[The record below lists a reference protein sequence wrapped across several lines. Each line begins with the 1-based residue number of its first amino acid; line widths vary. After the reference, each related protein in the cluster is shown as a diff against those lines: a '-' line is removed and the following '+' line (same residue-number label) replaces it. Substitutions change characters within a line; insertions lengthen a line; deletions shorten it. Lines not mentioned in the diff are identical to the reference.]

1 MNDKALVVVEPE
13 AVAAR
18 PVVSGLGPQMAVAEM
33 VQLGQI
39 AELLADADILPKAY
53 RGKPANVLVA
63 AIQGVRHGWDPV
75 TACQQIHVIDG
86 RATMRPEAMLASV
99 RAHGHQI
106 TGETSL
112 TGAEV
117 SGRRAD
123 TGEEHTTSFTIQDA
137 ERAGLCTV
145 AADGVTTIAKTNA
158 GKVAAWQ
165 KYPADMC
172 WARAVGAL
180 CRRLFPDV
188 ISGISYT
195 PGEIEDLRGEQ
206 PVLQRAVAETADD
219 DAADDDEAL
228 AEADLA
234 RLETVVATLDGGA
247 KAEFERRMV
256 AKNWEALD
264 EIPPVVRWQVLA
276 AAEDLAAGN
285 VPMATHDQ
293 IDALA
298 KAEDVLPEGEREQFY
313 QDISGGRASEPESLL
328 EAEAEAAIAELG
340 EGT

>member
-13 AVAAR
+13 AVASR

-117 SGRRAD
+117 TGKRAD
-123 TGEEHTTSFTIQDA
+123 TGEEHTAVFSIQDA
-137 ERAGLCTV
+137 ERAGLCKV
-145 AADGVTTIAKTNA
+145 APDGVTTIAKSSSGAPTP
-158 GKVAAWQ
+158 WQ

-195 PGEIEDLRGEQ
+195 PGEIEDLREQ
-206 PVLQRAVAETADD
+206 PALQRAVAET
-219 DAADDDEAL
+219 ADDDEAL

-234 RLETVVATLDGGA
+234 RLKTVVATLDGSA
-247 KAEFERRMV
+247 KAEFGRRMA

-264 EIPPVVRWQVLA
+264 EIPPIVRWHVLA
-276 AAEDLAAGN
+276 AAEDLAAGDI
-285 VPMATHDQ
+285 PMATHDQ
-293 IDALA
+293 IEALLA
-298 KAEDVLPEGEREQFY
+298 AEEALPEGEREPFY
-313 QDISGGRASEPESLL
+313 RDISGGRASGPESLL
-328 EAEAEAAIAELG
+328 EAEADIAIAELG